1 MNNTNVDYYIA
12 GFDAEGKRVGSRIC
26 EFDPQKSHNAGKL
39 DALKKGAKELFAD
52 ATVIEIISADDFNKY
67 ISGDYIRGTGGKP
80 IAYAP
85 PEPTEEE
92 KKQMALSALDKEYA
106 EKLSNLEIEMA
117 KAKAI
122 EDEDLYTELKEE
134 REALMNEY
142 AEKRGAI

>member
-1 MNNTNVDYYIA
+1 MNNTNLEYYIA
-12 GFDAEGKRVGSRIC
+12 GFTANGKRVGSLIC
-26 EFDPQKSHNAGKL
+26 EFNPTKDKNAGKL
-39 DALKKGAKELFAD
+39 NALKKEAKELLTD
-52 ATVIEIISADDFNKY
+52 ATVIEIISAEDFNKY
-67 ISGDYIRGTGGKP
+67 ISGDYIRGTDGKP

>member
-1 MNNTNVDYYIA
+1 MNSSNVDFYIA
-12 GFDAEGKRVGSRIC
+12 GFGADGKRVGSLIC
-26 EFDPQKSHNAGKL
+26 EFNPTKDKNAGEL
-39 DALKKGAKELFAD
+39 NALKKEAKELFTD
-52 ATVIEIISADDFNKY
+52 ATVIEIISAEDFNKY
-67 ISGDYIRGTGGKP
+67 ISGDYIRGTDGKP

-92 KKQMALSALDKEYA
+92 KRQMALSALDKEYA

-142 AEKRGAI
+142 AEKRGGI

>member
-1 MNNTNVDYYIA
+1 MNSSNVDFYIA
-12 GFDAEGKRVGSRIC
+12 GFGADGKRVGSLIC
-26 EFDPQKSHNAGKL
+26 EFNPTKDKNAGEL
-39 DALKKGAKELFAD
+39 NALKKEAKELFTD
-52 ATVIEIISADDFNKY
+52 ATVIEIISVEDFNKY
-67 ISGDYIRGTGGKP
+67 ISGDYIRGTDGKP

-92 KKQMALSALDKEYA
+92 KRQMALSALDKEYA

-142 AEKRGAI
+142 VEKRGAI

>member
-12 GFDAEGKRVGSRIC
+12 GFDAAGKRVGSRIC
-26 EFDPQKSHNAGKL
+26 EFDPQKSKNAVKL
-39 DALKKGAKELFAD
+39 DALKKEAKELFTD
-52 ATVIEIISADDFNKY
+52 ATVIEIISAEDFNKY

-92 KKQMALSALDKEYA
+92 KRRMALSALDKEYA

-117 KAKAI
+117 KAKVI
-122 EDEDLYTELKEE
+122 EDEELYSDLKEE
-134 REALMNEY
+134 HETLVTEY
-142 AEKRGAI
+142 TEKRGEI

>member
-1 MNNTNVDYYIA
+1 MNSSNVDFYIA
-12 GFDAEGKRVGSRIC
+12 GFGADGKRVGSLIC
-26 EFDPQKSHNAGKL
+26 EFNPTKDKNAGEL
-39 DALKKGAKELFAD
+39 NALKKEAKELFTD
-52 ATVIEIISADDFNKY
+52 ATVIEIISAEDFNKY
-67 ISGDYIRGTGGKP
+67 ISGDYIRGTDGKP

-142 AEKRGAI
+142 AEKRGAT

>member
-26 EFDPQKSHNAGKL
+26 EFDPQKSHNASKL
-39 DALKKGAKELFAD
+39 DVLKKGAKELFAD
-52 ATVIEIISADDFNKY
+52 ATVIEIISAEDFNKY
-67 ISGDYIRGTGGKP
+67 ISGDYIRGTDGKP

-92 KKQMALSALDKEYA
+92 KRQMALSALDKEYA

-122 EDEDLYTELKEE
+122 EDEELYSGLKEE
-134 REALMNEY
+134 HETLVTEY
-142 AEKRGAI
+142 TEKRGEI

>member
-92 KKQMALSALDKEYA
+92 KRQMALSALDKGYA
-106 EKLSNLEIEMA
+106 EKLSNLELEMA

-122 EDEDLYTELKEE
+122 EDEELYADLKTE
-134 REALMNEY
+134 REELISEY
-142 AEKRGAI
+142 TKKRSEI

>member
-1 MNNTNVDYYIA
+1 MNNTNVEYYIA
-12 GFDAEGKRVGSRIC
+12 GFDADGKRVGSSIC
-26 EFDPQKSHNAGKL
+26 EFNPTKDKNAGKL
-39 DALKKGAKELFAD
+39 NALKKEAKELFTD
-52 ATVIEIISADDFNKY
+52 ATVIEIISAEDFNKY

-92 KKQMALSALDKEYA
+92 KRQMALSALDKEYA

-122 EDEDLYTELKEE
+122 EDEELYSDLKEE
-134 REALMNEY
+134 HETLVTEY
-142 AEKRGAI
+142 TEKRGEI